1 MPSDDTIKL
10 LNECNA
16 GIKMGVGSINEVI
29 DNVKNEELRSIL
41 EKYLKEN
48 ESLGNKTHEY
58 LNQFHDSGKEPNPI
72 AKTMSWF
79 KTNIKLLQG
88 TDIDEQI
95 ADLMTDGCNMGIK
108 SINRYLNKYPNAN
121 EDVKELAKDL
131 ILSQERF
138 RDDMV
143 KFL

>member
-16 GIKMGVGSINEVI
+16 GIKMGVESINEVI
-29 DNVKNEELRSIL
+29 DNVKSEELRNIL
-41 EKYLKEN
+41 EKYLKDN
-48 ESLGNKTHEY
+48 KSLGDKTHQY

-88 TDIDEQI
+88 TDVDEQI

-121 EDVKELAKDL
+121 EEIKGLARDL

-138 RDDMV
+138 RDDVV

>member
-1 MPSDDTIKL
+1 MPNDDTIKL

-16 GIKMGVGSINEVI
+16 GVKMGVESINEVI
-29 DNVKNEELRSIL
+29 NHVKSNELRDIL
-41 EKYLKEN
+41 DKYLKDN
-48 ESLGNKTHEY
+48 KVLGDKTHEY

-72 AKTMSWF
+72 AKTMSWI
-79 KTNIKLLQG
+79 KTNVKMLQG
-88 TDIDEQI
+88 TNMDEQI

-108 SINRYLNKYPNAN
+108 SIYRYLNKYPNAN
-121 EDVKELAKDL
+121 DDVKNLAKDI

-138 RDDMV
+138 RDDIV

>member
-16 GIKMGVGSINEVI
+16 GVKMGVESINEVI

-41 EKYLKEN
+41 EKYLNDNKK
-48 ESLGNKTHEY
+48 LGDKTHQY

-88 TDIDEQI
+88 TDVDEQI

-121 EDVKELAKDL
+121 EEIKGLARDL

-138 RDDMV
+138 RDDVV